1 MKESA
6 RENPGA
12 VIRRGKTQ
20 EDVGV
25 IDFHTH
31 ILPGI
36 DDGSKDT
43 DMTEQMLRM
52 EAEQGVGIIVATPH
66 FYANRMSVEKFLE
79 RRAGA
84 LQKAEEVVERNRG
97 VFDVSIFAG
106 AEVYYFREMG
116 HAAQLPRL
124 TIRPTAINSETAG
137 AAATA
142 AQADSAAKTGAAATA
157 APTDSA
163 ANTGAATAA
172 PADGIAPAGAG
183 ADMLLGDTG
192 TLLLEMPFEQW
203 TSGMVRDVEAIIEK
217 QKLTV
222 VLAHIE
228 RYIEFQ
234 KDRSSWD
241 RILEMP
247 VIPQINAGSF
257 IKKSGFDSGRRG
269 GLLGGLFSS
278 DKKRKFCLNFIASHP
293 DFILGSDCHNLSS
306 RRPNT
311 AAAREEI
318 RSASGEKALA
328 RMDATTRRALGL

>member
-1 MKESA
+1 
-6 RENPGA
+6 
-12 VIRRGKTQ
+12 
-20 EDVGV
+20 
-25 IDFHTH
+25 
-31 ILPGI
+31 
-36 DDGSKDT
+36 
-43 DMTEQMLRM
+43 
-52 EAEQGVGIIVATPH
+52 
-66 FYANRMSVEKFLE
+66 
-79 RRAGA
+79 
-84 LQKAEEVVERNRG
+84 
-97 VFDVSIFAG
+97 
-106 AEVYYFREMG
+106 
-116 HAAQLPRL
+116 
-124 TIRPTAINSETAG
+124 
-137 AAATA
+137 
-142 AQADSAAKTGAAATA
+142 
-157 APTDSA
+157 
-163 ANTGAATAA
+163 
-172 PADGIAPAGAG
+172 
-183 ADMLLGDTG
+183 MLLGDTD

>member
-1 MKESA
+1 MKSSY
-6 RENPGA
+6 RHKVKGRSSRRRTPGTKTGA
-12 VIRRGKTQ
+12 VIRKRNAQ

-43 DMTEQMLRM
+43 DMTEQMLRL
-52 EAEQGVGIIVATPH
+52 EAEEGVDLIVATPH
-66 FYANRMSVEKFLE
+66 FYANRMSVEKYLE

-97 VFDVSIFAG
+97 VFGVSIFAG

-124 TIRPTAINSETAG
+124 TIRDTA
-137 AAATA
+137 
-142 AQADSAAKTGAAATA
+142 
-157 APTDSA
+157 
-163 ANTGAATAA
+163 
-172 PADGIAPAGAG
+172 
-183 ADMLLGDTG
+183 
-192 TLLLEMPFEQW
+192 LLLEMPFEQW

-269 GLLGGLFSS
+269 GFLGGLFGT

-318 RSASGEKALA
+318 RSASGDNALA